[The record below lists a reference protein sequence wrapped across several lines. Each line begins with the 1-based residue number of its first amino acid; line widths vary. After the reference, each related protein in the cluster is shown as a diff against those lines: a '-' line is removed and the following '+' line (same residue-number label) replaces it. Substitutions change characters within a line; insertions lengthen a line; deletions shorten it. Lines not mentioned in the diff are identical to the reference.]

1 MVTASHNPKRDDGYK
16 VYWGNGA
23 QIIAPVD
30 KGIAAAIA
38 DPANQAPWA
47 ACRDAYVA
55 GDEAALRSGSGLV
68 VDRTE
73 ELMASYVAT
82 VTSSQSVTQQAAAAA
97 AGAAAAAVHAPAF
110 PVKMAYT
117 AMHGVG
123 TPFAQVSGCGFAGM
137 QLGRLAG
144 SLFHA
149 LGAVF
154 SVREYA
160 RHPVLTIPSSIVV
173 LHSTSPHF
181 SPLPHRRCSRPSVCR
196 RCT

>member
-47 ACRDAYVA
+47 ACMEAYVA
-55 GDEAALRSGSGLV
+55 GDEAALRSGGGGGLV
-68 VDRTE
+68 EDRTE

-82 VTSSQSVTQQAAAAA
+82 VTASQSVTQQAAAAA
-97 AGAAAAAVHAPAF
+97 AAAGAAAPAPAF

-123 TPFAQVSGCGFAGM
+123 TPFAQVRGSDAPERGWGAPEGGWGAPERGWGAPFAVWRFRGARGCPLCTLTTRSAP
-137 QLGRLAG
+137 AG
-144 SLFHA
+144 S
-149 LGAVF
+149 GG
-154 SVREYA
+154 R
-160 RHPVLTIPSSIVV
+160 
-173 LHSTSPHF
+173 
-181 SPLPHRRCSRPSVCR
+181 
-196 RCT
+196 